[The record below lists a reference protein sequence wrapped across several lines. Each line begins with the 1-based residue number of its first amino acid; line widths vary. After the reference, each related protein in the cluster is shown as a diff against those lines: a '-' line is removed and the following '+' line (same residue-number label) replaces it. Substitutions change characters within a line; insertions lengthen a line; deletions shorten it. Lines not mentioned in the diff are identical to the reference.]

1 MLELSNCPACSLQL
15 AVVQLTVVGLYILG
29 KLCVYFYK
37 KCCRD
42 PRVKKNAVRKTERR
56 EAHNPWQ
63 ADKDWEA
70 CKSRF
75 EERLKSEKR
84 DRHHQRT
91 SASLAQQA
99 KILKKHRAV
108 SKAQRQGDTSSSPL
122 QGRGGAQ

>member
-1 MLELSNCPACSLQL
+1 MSELSSCPACSLQL

-37 KCCRD
+37 QCCRD
-42 PRVKKNAVRKTERR
+42 PRVRRNAERR
-56 EAHNPWQ
+56 EALDWWQ
-63 ADKDWEA
+63 ADQDWEA

-84 DRHHQRT
+84 DRHYQRT